1 MNTIQ
6 TTKTILRIYALAS
19 QLEEEVD
26 SLDPAIAH
34 LVADELEARASEF
47 SQHTDR
53 RRAAAEIEIPLVI
66 QRAIQTLQPGGG
78 E

>member
-34 LVADELEARASEF
+34 LVADELKARASEF
-47 SQHTDR
+47 SLHTD